1 MLTAPLAITFKL
13 RWTVRQLV
21 LLCIVLIGFSASV
34 KAEDVFR
41 LMLEEPI
48 NGEIHGGVGNLRGWA
63 VASEG
68 IEKVEIFIDGE
79 YAFDAPYGG
88 ARGDVGGAFS
98 EVPNAD
104 QSGFSSA
111 YAYSLLSSGMHT
123 IAALAHTRAGTTKES
138 AATFEVV
145 KFKQAFI
152 SDPDAVDLT
161 GTSCS
166 VRSDEISVG
175 NAQVDGDT
183 YDVLLD
189 WRTAEQGFEIVK
201 ITERGEMTAVID
213 AASYVSAF
221 TSEAVANWISSAM
234 LKMAQPPNQFF
245 AMIWPIGAPLDDEP
259 DPDVFDGA
267 PFSEH
272 RHVLTDSEV
281 DAVVLTYQNWLST
294 VSCDT
299 PSDKDNI
306 ADLSA
311 RVETWIRRAAD
322 VATAP
327 DPCFDARSAI
337 YAWPSGTSET
347 TARRVVMHEAYHGL
361 SNYLGGRCAALTG
374 KSEEYYDAIRWFAE
388 GTAEYFGN
396 YMAGEIEGRSDYVQ
410 TLLESAY
417 GDFQGEMMN
426 QPLESAGAYIQAA
439 AIELMIQRGSLSL
452 AKVLDGSYYHDCGY
466 AERFALT
473 TEEVQYIAEN
483 VASLQ
488 LIDGEYRFPSSVLQ
502 GQ

>member
-1 MLTAPLAITFKL
+1 MTKQWDSGWAL
-13 RWTVRQLV
+13 RQLFMLCLV
-21 LLCIVLIGFSASV
+21 LTSLSGIA

-63 VASEG
+63 LASEG
-68 IEKVEIFIDGE
+68 IEKVEIFIDGA

-88 ARGDVGGAFS
+88 ARGDVGGAFP

-111 YAYSLLSSGMHT
+111 YAYSLLSSGTHT
-123 IAALAHTRAGTTKES
+123 ISALAYTTAGTTKES

-145 KFKQAFI
+145 KFKQVFI
-152 SDPDAVDLT
+152 SDPNAVDLT

-166 VRSDEISVG
+166 VRTDEISVG
-175 NAQVDGDT
+175 KAQVDGDV

-221 TSEAVANWISSAM
+221 TPETVVGWVSSAM
-234 LKMAQPPNQFF
+234 LKMAQPPKQFF

-267 PFSEH
+267 AFSEH
-272 RHVLTDSEV
+272 RHILTDNEV
-281 DAVVLTYQNWLST
+281 DGVVLTYQNWLST
-294 VSCDT
+294 VSCNT
-299 PSDKDNI
+299 PSDQDNI

-337 YAWPSGTSET
+337 YAWPSGASET

-361 SNYLGGRCAALTG
+361 SNYLGGRCTTLTG
-374 KSEEYYDAIRWFAE
+374 KSEDYYDAIRWFVE

-396 YMAGEIEGRSDYVQ
+396 YMAAEIEARSDYVQ

-417 GDFQGEMMN
+417 GDFQSDMIN
-426 QPLESAGAYIQAA
+426 QPLERAGAYIQAA

-452 AKVLDGSYYHDCGY
+452 DKVLDGSYYHDCGY
-466 AERFALT
+466 AEQFALT
-473 TEEVQYIAEN
+473 TEEVRYIAEN
-483 VASLQ
+483 VTSLQ

-502 GQ
+502 DK

>member
-1 MLTAPLAITFKL
+1 MTQFPIVRLPLQALAPLFVMGMGL
-13 RWTVRQLV
+13 SV
-21 LLCIVLIGFSASV
+21 GV
-34 KAEDVFR
+34 KAEGVFR

-68 IEKVEIFIDGE
+68 IDKVEIFIDGE

-111 YAYSLLSSGMHT
+111 YAYSLLSSGTHS
-123 IAALAHTRAGTTKES
+123 IAAVAHTRAGTTKES

-152 SDPDAVDLT
+152 SDPDAVDLMD
-161 GTSCS
+161 TSCS

-201 ITERGEMTAVID
+201 ITETGEMTAVID

-221 TSEAVANWISSAM
+221 TSETVANWISSAM
-234 LKMAQPPNQFF
+234 LKMAQPPKQFF

-272 RHVLTDSEV
+272 RHVMTDSEV

-299 PSDKDNI
+299 QSDKDNI
-306 ADLSA
+306 ADLST

-322 VATAP
+322 IATAP

-337 YAWPSGTSET
+337 YAWPPGNSET
-347 TARRVVMHEAYHGL
+347 TATKVVMHEAYHGL
-361 SNYLGGRCAALTG
+361 SNYLGGRCTALTG

-396 YMAGEIEGRSDYVQ
+396 YMAAEIEARSDYVQ

-417 GDFQGEMMN
+417 GDLQGEMDQ
-426 QPLESAGAYIQAA
+426 QPLASAGAYIQAA
-439 AIELMIQRGSLSL
+439 AIELMVQRGSISL

-473 TEEVQYIAEN
+473 TEEVQYIADN

-502 GQ
+502 AQ